1 MPDISEIK
9 KLHDKAYQ
17 ANQVTRER
25 AADDLVFYWVTQ
37 WDDNMLAES
46 QLLYR
51 GQFDVLRKAG
61 RGILADLFEN
71 PVHISF
77 QSKDN
82 SREDGADLLNGLY
95 RADKNDN
102 RSLEAFEVS
111 RTESVIC
118 GIGAWELYT
127 EYESLR
133 DDQNKQVIKRRP
145 LYEANNTV
153 YFDPNSR
160 LIDKSDANY
169 CSVIVPYSYDGYKEL
184 VEELTGR
191 EIEDDNVEKDSFKN
205 PQTSYTFPWTLGE
218 TEQVYV
224 GNFYYRE
231 LVKEKVISFQNVIGE
246 ITTLRESEI
255 KDVMD
260 EMLDAGYEV
269 VAEKEIR
276 RYRVTKYIVTGK
288 EILAE
293 FEIPGEHIPVVVAF
307 GERAYVEGEEHYEG
321 VTRLAKDPQR
331 LRNFQLSYLADIVS
345 RSPRRKPIFFAEQV
359 AGFEDMYAEM
369 GADNNYPYYL
379 LNRFDDQGNELPNSP
394 VGEMPEQPVPQALVQ
409 SIQFSREA
417 VEDVANS
424 AVPQDYADTDTSGK
438 AVRMLQARID
448 MQSMVYREHMKYAM
462 RRDGEVYVSMAKEL
476 YDVPRTVMTMNP
488 DGTRK
493 QVKIM
498 ETVIDNETGELT
510 TLHDISNTEFD
521 VYSVIGANYSSQKE
535 ETIERLQMLIQGE
548 QDGILRQILILKL
561 LKLMDGVDFEDV
573 RDYANKQLVLMGI
586 KKPSNPQE
594 EKWIEEAAQQQNQ
607 PDPNMILAMAEDK
620 KAQADL
626 LAEQVNME
634 ELKLNTQNEAAK
646 RQIDVFN
653 AETNRLNTQ
662 IKAQQ
667 TNADIN
673 FKNQD
678 AVRKSVESKAKVIS
692 SLRPS
697 SNTRA

>member
-1 MPDISEIK
+1 MLDITDIK
-9 KLHDKAYQ
+9 RLHDKSYQ

-25 AADDLVFYWVTQ
+25 ASDDLVFYWVTQ

-77 QSKDN
+77 QPKDE

-102 RSLEAFEVS
+102 RSLEAFEIS
-111 RTESVIC
+111 RTEAVIC
-118 GIGAWELYT
+118 GVGAWELYT

-133 DDQNKQVIKRRP
+133 DEENKQVIRRRP

-153 YFDPNSR
+153 YFDPNAR
-160 LIDKSDANY
+160 LIDKSDADY
-169 CSVIVPYSYDGYKEL
+169 CSIIVPYSYDGYKEL
-184 VEELTGR
+184 VKELTDR
-191 EIEDDNVEKDSFKN
+191 EIEDDNVEKESFKE

-218 TEQVYV
+218 TEKVHI
-224 GNFYYRE
+224 GNFYHRE
-231 LVKEKVISFQNVIGE
+231 IVKEKVIIFQNAIGE
-246 ITTLRESEI
+246 QTTLRASEV

-269 VAEKEIR
+269 ITEKEIKR
-276 RYRVTKYIVTGK
+276 HKVTKYIVSGK
-288 EILAE
+288 EILAH
-293 FEIPGEHIPVVVAF
+293 FEVAGEHIPVVPAY
-307 GERAYVEGEEHYEG
+307 GERSYVEGEEHYEG

-359 AGFEDMYAEM
+359 AGHEDMYAEN

-379 LNRFDDQGNELPNSP
+379 LNRFDDQGNELPNTP

-409 SIQFSREA
+409 AIQLSREA
-417 VEDVANS
+417 VEDVAAS

-462 RRDGEVYVSMAKEL
+462 RRDGEIYVSMAKEL
-476 YDVPRTVMTMNP
+476 YDVPRSVMVMNP

-493 QVKIM
+493 KVQVM
-498 ETVIDNETGELT
+498 ETVIDGETGELV

-521 VYSVIGANYSSQKE
+521 VFSVIGASYNSQKE
-535 ETIERLQMLIQGE
+535 ETIERIQMLIQGE
-548 QDGILRQILILKL
+548 QDGVLRQILVLKL
-561 LKLMDGVDFEDV
+561 LKLMDGVDFDDV
-573 RDYANKQLVLMGI
+573 REYANKQLVQMGV
-586 KKPSNPQE
+586 KTPDNPQE
-594 EKWIEEAAQQQNQ
+594 EKWLQEAQQAGDK
-607 PDPNMILAMAEDK
+607 PDPAMLLAMAEDK

-626 LAEQVNME
+626 MAEQINIE
-634 ELKLNTQNEAAK
+634 ELKLDAQNEAAK

-653 AETNRLNTQ
+653 AQTKRLETQ

-667 TNADIN
+667 ADASID
-673 FKNQD
+673 FQRSD
-678 AVRKSVESKAKVIS
+678 AVRKSVETKAKVIS
-692 SLRPS
+692 SLRP
-697 SNTRA
+697 NNAKKQ